1 MQRNSNDGNLMYKCI
16 VKCVFTLNIREE
28 GQKTLQAKQEMEAEK
43 QRREIEAI
51 AREKR
56 EAKEK
61 QVCSSRKYQFEI
73 RFFAAIPIFHAGT
86 HFA

>member
-1 MQRNSNDGNLMYKCI
+1 
-16 VKCVFTLNIREE
+16 
-28 GQKTLQAKQEMEAEK
+28 MEAEK

-61 QVCSSRKYQFEI
+61 QVCSYPPAVIALVELVLFLFCFCFVLFSPMHDTG
-73 RFFAAIPIFHAGT
+73 A
-86 HFA
+86 HFARD

>member
-1 MQRNSNDGNLMYKCI
+1 
-16 VKCVFTLNIREE
+16 
-28 GQKTLQAKQEMEAEK
+28 MEAEK

-61 QVCSSRKYQFEI
+61 QASLPRSRPL
-73 RFFAAIPIFHAGT
+73 RS
-86 HFA
+86 

>member
-1 MQRNSNDGNLMYKCI
+1 MVRR
-16 VKCVFTLNIREE
+16 REE
-28 GQKTLQAKQEMEAEK
+28 GQKTLKAKEEMEAEK

-61 QVCSSRKYQFEI
+61 QVCSSSPAI
-73 RFFAAIPIFHAGT
+73 IALAALPSGFSVPMHDTGA
-86 HFA
+86 HFARD

>member
-1 MQRNSNDGNLMYKCI
+1 MVRC
-16 VKCVFTLNIREE
+16 REE
-28 GQKTLQAKQEMEAEK
+28 GQKTLKAKEEMEAEK

-61 QVCSSRKYQFEI
+61 QVCSSPP
-73 RFFAAIPIFHAGT
+73 AIIALAELLGGFHLPMRCGAGA
-86 HFA
+86 HFARD

>member
-1 MQRNSNDGNLMYKCI
+1 
-16 VKCVFTLNIREE
+16 LNYREE

-61 QVCSSRKYQFEI
+61 QVSPSRQHH
-73 RFFAAIPIFHAGT
+73 PCLSVSHFHAGA

>member
-1 MQRNSNDGNLMYKCI
+1 MGL
-16 VKCVFTLNIREE
+16 TLDDSEE

-61 QVCSSRKYQFEI
+61 QVGLSRHK
-73 RFFAAIPIFHAGT
+73 
-86 HFA
+86 HF